1 MSNVI
6 RNDTAKLAFSQR
18 NSPQPCYRKGTQMLH
33 IWHFQA
39 RESADM
45 MQEQHNC
52 GVATNIFALAF
63 HGISRKA

>member
-1 MSNVI
+1 
-6 RNDTAKLAFSQR
+6 
-18 NSPQPCYRKGTQMLH
+18 MLH

-63 HGISRKA
+63 HGISRKTLLTERIEQAERQISP